1 MTNFNSINNLR
12 FYVSQ
17 NGSSVQNSKPAGIV
31 DDSLSNLTQNTSNM
45 QNETTSLVNPSLLY
59 NYSMAKMDYEVMM
72 KYLLNMMSLPD
83 SIDKFIQKA
92 AQNSKDFEMIKVLVE
107 NLISTKALAEFLNE
121 KSKIAVDKTMQAISN
136 SLKAGLSDSGQLRDI
151 LSILNIIQSQSSS
164 NSNIL
169 KEFLLL
175 YIPVSGQ
182 IYEKQLEYIPM
193 ENDEEKEVSFS
204 ELSLMFETLNFSNIL
219 CTINVENNDVTV
231 FRSVF
236 DNFPSIAF
244 EKVVKTFSKEA
255 NINLF
260 LEYKIKQN
268 AQTNTQNQNF
278 KVVSKSRV
286 SINVLILAHLIIKTI
301 FKLDNDFI

>member
-12 FYVSQ
+12 FFVSQ
-17 NGSSVQNSKPAGIV
+17 SGMPLQGSKPAEIV
-31 DDSLSNLTQNTSNM
+31 DDGLSNPAQNAFSM
-45 QNETTSLVNPSLLY
+45 QNEAASSVNPSLLY

-72 KYLLNMMSLPD
+72 KYMLNMMSLPD

-92 AQNSKDFEMIKVLVE
+92 AQNGKDFEMIKVLVE
-107 NLISTKALAEFLNE
+107 NLINTKALAEFLNV
-121 KSKIAVDKTMQAISN
+121 KSKIAIDKTMQAISN
-136 SLKAGLSDSGQLRDI
+136 SLKTGLSDSGQLRDI

-164 NSNIL
+164 NSSIL

-182 IYEKQLEYIPM
+182 IFEKQVEYSPA
-193 ENDEEKEVSFS
+193 EDDEEEKISCS

-219 CTINVENNDVTV
+219 CTINVENNDANV
-231 FRSVF
+231 FVSVF

-244 EKVVKTFSKEA
+244 EKVVKTFAKEA

-260 LEYKIKQN
+260 LDYKIKQN
-268 AQTNTQNQNF
+268 GLVNSQNQNF
-278 KVVSKSRV
+278 KIISKSMV
-286 SINVLILAHLIIKTI
+286 SINALILAHLIIKTI